1 MEAGAVVRAETAPM
15 RRGGRGSGPVTRIV
29 EVRGQVPLLPRIAS
43 VPGPGAEVVFVAGA
57 AGPLGGD
64 ELTVRIEV
72 GPGAR
77 LTVRTA
83 AAAVVLPGT
92 GEPARQSVEIVVD
105 DGGELE
111 WLPEPVVVAAGAR
124 YESSV
129 KVTLGRATRL
139 LMCETLVLG
148 RAAEP
153 CGDAVSRW
161 DVAAES
167 RPLLRQQSAYGP
179 AAKPGWRGPA
189 GTAGGTVVAS
199 RLRFPDIPGTTPRL
213 PSAVGRAVCELAGG
227 GLLTT
232 VTAADTLT
240 AERLLNEDAPQSP
253 APATASASASERRPP
268 TDDAPAGP
276 SAPAASSGPNEPGPD
291 GPNGP
296 RGSRGS
302 TGATASRPTAVA
314 R

>member
-1 MEAGAVVRAETAPM
+1 MEAGAVVRAETAPL
-15 RRGGRGSGPVTRIV
+15 RRGGRSGGRGSGPVTRVV

-64 ELTVRIEV
+64 DLSVRIEV

-92 GEPARQSVEIVVD
+92 GEPARQRVEIVVD

-124 YESSV
+124 YESLV

-139 LMCETLVLG
+139 LMSEILVLG
-148 RAAEP
+148 RAAEA

-161 DVAAES
+161 DVTAEG

-189 GTAGGTVVAS
+189 GTAGGTVVAT
-199 RLRFPDIPGTTPRL
+199 RLRFPDIPGSTPHP
-213 PSAVGRAVCELAGG
+213 PSTVGRAVCELAGG

-232 VTAADTLT
+232 VTAPDTLT
-240 AERLLNEDAPQSP
+240 AERLLAEDAPEP
-253 APATASASASERRPP
+253 AAAARSDEAVRASARVLGGHAATGAATPGVPGP
-268 TDDAPAGP
+268 TR
-276 SAPAASSGPNEPGPD
+276 PAA
-291 GPNGP
+291 
-296 RGSRGS
+296 
-302 TGATASRPTAVA
+302 AA

>member
-15 RRGGRGSGPVTRIV
+15 RRGGRNSGPVTRIV

-64 ELTVRIEV
+64 QLSVRIEV

-92 GEPARQSVEIVVD
+92 GEPARQTVEIVVD

-124 YESSV
+124 YESAV

-161 DVAAES
+161 DVAAEG

-179 AAKPGWRGPA
+179 AGKPGWRGPA
-189 GTAGGTVVAS
+189 GTAGGTVVAT
-199 RLRFPDIPGTTPRL
+199 RLRFPDIPGRTPRL

-240 AERLLNEDAPQSP
+240 AERLLNEAAESPAAVPAHRPPSGAAPPAPQ
-253 APATASASASERRPP
+253 
-268 TDDAPAGP
+268 
-276 SAPAASSGPNEPGPD
+276 
-291 GPNGP
+291 
-296 RGSRGS
+296 
-302 TGATASRPTAVA
+302 PTAAA

>member
-1 MEAGAVVRAETAPM
+1 MQASAVVRAETAPP
-15 RRGGRGSGPVTRIV
+15 RRGSRHPGPETRVV
-29 EVRGQVPLLPRIAS
+29 EMRGQVPLLPRITS
-43 VPGPGAEVVFVAGA
+43 VPGTAAEVVFVAGA

-72 GPGAR
+72 GAGAR

-92 GEPARQSVEIVVD
+92 GEPARQHVEIVVE
-105 DGGELE
+105 DGGELA
-111 WLPEPVVVAAGAR
+111 WLPEPVVVSAGAR
-124 YESSV
+124 YESTV

-139 LMCETLVLG
+139 LMRETLVLG

-153 CGDAVSRW
+153 CGDAVAHW
-161 DVAAES
+161 NVVAEG

-189 GTAGGTVVAS
+189 GTSGGTVVAAE
-199 RLRFPDIPGTTPRL
+199 LRFPDIPGSTPRL

-232 VTAADTLT
+232 VMAADALT
-240 AERLLNEDAPQSP
+240 ADRLLAAPPEPLPTAPDQPPLPTATVPSLGPQSP
-253 APATASASASERRPP
+253 
-268 TDDAPAGP
+268 
-276 SAPAASSGPNEPGPD
+276 
-291 GPNGP
+291 
-296 RGSRGS
+296 
-302 TGATASRPTAVA
+302 SRPRIATP
-314 R
+314 